1 MNQTQLEIGG
11 RTLKVETGHVA
22 QQASGA
28 VTVRMGDTMLLVTAT
43 MAATPREG
51 IDFFPLT
58 CDYEE
63 KLYAA
68 GKIPGGFIRREGRPS
83 EQAVLNSRLIDRP
96 IRPLFPKD
104 FRNDVQIVATVLSV
118 DQDADPA
125 TMAINGASLAL
136 SISPI
141 PFQGPIGAVRIG
153 MLDDQLVVGP
163 PINRLAESKLD
174 LVVAGTREAIIMVEA
189 GAKEVPEETIVEAL
203 RLAHRE
209 IVRICEMQDAFARE
223 VGKPKVV
230 VPESPKDPEVDE
242 AVDRFLSERLDQA
255 LFNPNKALRESA
267 LDDLKKE
274 TLTELGP
281 QFADRLPYL
290 AKSFEAKVKQ
300 RVRNK
305 ILDEGVRPDGRKTT
319 EIRPIT
325 CEVGILPRT
334 HGSALFTRG
343 QTQALS
349 IVTLGSIGDKQKLD
363 GLGLEEFKRFMHHY
377 NFPPFSVGE
386 ARPLRSPGRRE
397 IGHGA
402 LAERAL
408 LPVVPTEEEFPYTIR
423 LVTEILSSNGSTS
436 MASVCGS
443 SLAMMDAGV
452 PTKGQVAGIAMGLI
466 TGDGK
471 VAVLSDI
478 QGVEDALGDMDFKV
492 AGTRKGVTAMQMDM
506 KIKGISID
514 TMAGAI
520 QQAKDGRFF
529 IMDKMDATLAEPRSA
544 MSEYAPRMVTV
555 QIHPD
560 KIREVIGPG
569 GKMIRKI
576 IEDSG
581 VTSIDIED
589 DGRVIIG
596 SVNGE
601 SAAKAEQLIR
611 DLTGEVEV
619 GKNYRGKVVRIM
631 PFGAFVQILP
641 NQDGLVHIS
650 QLAEDRVERVEDAVN
665 VGDEI
670 DVKVTEVDRQGRVNL
685 SRKAVLQE
693 AKGITNG
700 DWIVTERDRG
710 GPRREGGGSG
720 GGYRPGGGDRGPRRD
735 FDRAGGRGRDNRN

>member
-1 MNQTQLEIGG
+1 VNQTQLEIGG
-11 RTLKVETGHVA
+11 RSLTLETGHVA
-22 QQASGA
+22 GQASGA
-28 VTVRMGDTMLLVTAT
+28 VLARMGETLLLVTAV
-43 MAATPREG
+43 MSPSPREG

-83 EQAVLNSRLIDRP
+83 EQAILNSRLIDRP

-104 FRNDVQIVATVLSV
+104 FRNDVQVIATVLSV

-125 TMAINGASLAL
+125 TLAIVGASAAL
-136 SISPI
+136 TISQI

-153 MLDDQLVVGP
+153 LLNGELVVNP
-163 PINRLAESKLD
+163 PVIKMEDSTLD
-174 LVVAGTREAIIMVEA
+174 LVVAGTKDAIIMVEA
-189 GAKEVPEETIVEAL
+189 GAREVPEETILEAL
-203 RLAHRE
+203 RIAQGE
-209 IVRICEMQDAFARE
+209 IARLCQLQESFALE
-223 VGKPKVV
+223 VGKPKVEV
-230 VPESPKDPEVDE
+230 AAMPADPEVDQ
-242 AVDRFLSERLDQA
+242 AVDQYLAERLDQA
-255 LFNPNKALRESA
+255 LFNPNKTLRESA
-267 LDDLKKE
+267 LDDLKKD
-274 TLTELGP
+274 TITELGAR
-281 QFADRLPYL
+281 FADRLPAL
-290 AKSFEAKVKQ
+290 SRSFEARVKQ
-300 RVRNK
+300 RVREK
-305 ILDEGVRPDGRKTT
+305 ILEEGMRPDGRKTT
-319 EIRPIT
+319 EIRPIS
-325 CEVGILPRT
+325 CEVSVLPRT

-408 LPVVPTEEEFPYTIR
+408 LPVVPAEEEFPYTIR

-443 SLAMMDAGV
+443 SMALMDAGV
-452 PTKGQVAGIAMGLI
+452 PVKGQVAGIAMGLI
-466 TGDGK
+466 TGDGQ

-478 QGVEDALGDMDFKV
+478 QGLEDALGDMDFKV
-492 AGTRKGVTAMQMDM
+492 AGTVTGVTAMQMDM
-506 KIKGISID
+506 KIKGISLQ
-514 TMAGAI
+514 TLERALR
-520 QQAKDGRFF
+520 QAREGRLF
-529 IMDKMDATLAEPRSA
+529 IMEKMNAAISSPRA
-544 MSEYAPRMVTV
+544 DMSQYAPRMLTI

-589 DGRVIIG
+589 DGRVVIG
-596 SVNGE
+596 SVNGT
-601 SAAKAEQLIR
+601 SAQKAEEMIR
-611 DLTGEVEV
+611 DLTGDVEI
-619 GKNYRGKVVRIM
+619 GRNYKGKVVRIM
-631 PFGAFVQILP
+631 PFGAFVQITP

-650 QLAEDRVERVEDAVN
+650 QLAEERVNRVEDAVN

-670 DVKVTEVDRQGRVNL
+670 EVKVTEIDRQGRVNL
-685 SRKAVLQE
+685 SRKAVLEE

-700 DWIVTERDRG
+700 DWIVTDRDRARPLGGGGGGHRDRG
-710 GPRREGGGSG
+710 S
-720 GGYRPGGGDRGPRRD
+720 DRGRPRE
-735 FDRAGGRGRDNRN
+735 FDRAGGRERRR

>member
-1 MNQTQLEIGG
+1 
-11 RTLKVETGHVA
+11 
-22 QQASGA
+22 
-28 VTVRMGDTMLLVTAT
+28 
-43 MAATPREG
+43 
-51 IDFFPLT
+51 
-58 CDYEE
+58 
-63 KLYAA
+63 
-68 GKIPGGFIRREGRPS
+68 
-83 EQAVLNSRLIDRP
+83 
-96 IRPLFPKD
+96 
-104 FRNDVQIVATVLSV
+104 
-118 DQDADPA
+118 DQEADPA
-125 TMAINGASLAL
+125 IMAIIGASTAL
-136 SISPI
+136 TISNI

-153 MLDDQLVVGP
+153 YLDDQLVVNPSVSKMG
-163 PINRLAESKLD
+163 ESQLD
-174 LVVAGTREAIIMVEA
+174 LVVAGTRDAIIMVEA
-189 GAKEVPEETIVEAL
+189 GAKEVPEATIVEGMRMAQ
-203 RLAHRE
+203 RE
-209 IVRICEMQDAFARE
+209 IARICDMQEAFARE
-223 VGKPKVV
+223 VGKPKIVLASQ
-230 VPESPKDPEVDE
+230 PTDPEIDQ
-242 AVDRFLSERLDQA
+242 AVDAHLAERLDQA
-255 LFNPNKALRESA
+255 LFNPNKSLRESA

-274 TLTELGP
+274 TINELGP
-281 QFADRLPYL
+281 RFVDRLPAL
-290 AKSFEAKVKQ
+290 SKSFEAKVKQ
-300 RVRNK
+300 RVRAK
-305 ILDEGVRPDGRKTT
+305 ILNDGMRPDGRKTT
-319 EIRPIT
+319 EIRQIT
-325 CEVGILPRT
+325 SEVGLLPRT

-363 GLGLEEFKRFMHHY
+363 GLGLEEYKRFMHHY

-423 LVTEILSSNGSTS
+423 VVTEILSSNGSTS

-452 PTKGQVAGIAMGLI
+452 PTRGQVAGIAMGLI
-466 TGDGK
+466 TGEGGK

-492 AGTRKGVTAMQMDM
+492 AGTASGVTAMQMDM
-506 KIKGISID
+506 KIKGIGVD
-514 TMAGAI
+514 VLAGAI
-520 QQAKDGRFF
+520 QQAKDGRMF
-529 IMDKMDATLAEPRSA
+529 IMDKMNEALTKPRAA
-544 MSEYAPRMVTV
+544 MSRYAPRMITV

-596 SVNGE
+596 SVNEE
-601 SAAKAEQLIR
+601 SGSKAEQIIR

-619 GKNYRGKVVRIM
+619 GKNYKGKVVRIM
-631 PFGAFVQILP
+631 PFGAFVQIMP

-650 QLAEDRVERVEDAVN
+650 QLAENRIDKVEDAVN
-665 VGDEI
+665 VGDDIE
-670 DVKVTEVDRQGRVNL
+670 VKVTEVDRQGRVNL

-700 DWIVTERDRG
+700 DWVVTERDRG
-710 GPRREGGGSG
+710 GPPRGGSSG
-720 GGYRPGGGDRGPRRD
+720 GFNRGGGDRGPRRD
-735 FDRAGGRGRDNRN
+735 FDRGPRGGNS

>member
-1 MNQTQLEIGG
+1 VNTTQLELAG
-11 RTLKVETGHVA
+11 RTLTLETGRVA
-22 QQASGA
+22 GQASGA
-28 VTVRMGDTMLLVTAT
+28 VIARIGDTMLLVTAV
-43 MAATPREG
+43 MSAAPREG

-83 EQAVLNSRLIDRP
+83 EQAILNSRLIDRP

-104 FRNDVQIVATVLSV
+104 FRNDVQVVATVLSV

-125 TMAINGASLAL
+125 TLAIIGASAAL
-136 SISPI
+136 TISPI

-153 MLDDQLVVGP
+153 MLDGELVVNP
-163 PINRLAESKLD
+163 SVTKMEESTLD
-174 LVVAGTREAIIMVEA
+174 LVVAGTKDAIIMVEA
-189 GAKEVPEETIVEAL
+189 GAKEVSEETIVEAL
-203 RLAHRE
+203 RRAHQE
-209 IVRICEMQDAFARE
+209 IARLCELQEAFARE
-223 VGKPKVV
+223 VGKPKVD
-230 VPESPKDPEVDE
+230 VPAVPADPQVDA
-242 AVDRFLSERLDQA
+242 AVDQFLAARLDQA
-255 LFNPNKALRESA
+255 LFNPDKALRENA
-267 LDDLKKE
+267 LDDLRKE
-274 TLTELGP
+274 TLAELGP
-281 QFADRLPYL
+281 QFVDRLP
-290 AKSFEAKVKQ
+290 AVSRSFEARVKE
-300 RVRNK
+300 RVRQK
-305 ILDEGVRPDGRKTT
+305 ILDDGMRPDGRQTT
-319 EIRPIT
+319 EIRPIS
-325 CEVGILPRT
+325 CEVGLLPRT

-408 LPVVPTEEEFPYTIR
+408 SAVVPSEEEFPYTIR

-443 SLAMMDAGV
+443 SMAMMDAGV
-452 PTKGQVAGIAMGLI
+452 PVKSQVSGIAMGLI
-466 TGDGK
+466 TGEGDR
-471 VAVLSDI
+471 AAILSDI
-478 QGVEDALGDMDFKV
+478 QGLEDALGDMDFKV

-506 KIKGISID
+506 KIKGIGVD
-514 TMAGAI
+514 LMARAI
-520 QQAKDGRFF
+520 EQARQGRLF
-529 IMDKMDATLAEPRSA
+529 IMDKMDAAIVEPRST
-544 MSEYAPRMVTV
+544 MSEYAPRMLTI

-581 VTSIDIED
+581 VASIDIED

-596 SVNGE
+596 SLNGE
-601 SAAKAEQLIR
+601 SAAKAEQLIK
-611 DLTGEVEV
+611 DITGEVEV

-641 NQDGLVHIS
+641 NTDGLVHIS
-650 QLAEDRVERVEDAVN
+650 QLAEERVGRVEDAVN
-665 VGDEI
+665 LGDEI
-670 DVKVTEVDRQGRVNL
+670 DVKVTEIDKQGRVNL
-685 SRKAVLQE
+685 SRKAVLEE
-693 AKGITNG
+693 AKGITDGN
-700 DWIVTERDRG
+700 WIVTDRDRG
-710 GPRREGGGSG
+710 GPRRDGGGH
-720 GGYRPGGGDRGPRRD
+720 RDRDRGGDRGRPREYERS
-735 FDRAGGRGRDNRN
+735 RR